1 MSRQLQCPNCGGE
14 HTLVNP
20 GITMLVCDYCKT
32 VVYWGEQTALQ
43 TGRQSILPEAD
54 TRLFM
59 HASGKLMGRSYEVAG
74 HLRYDHGR
82 GTWDEWYLQ
91 MDDGGVAWLSEDE
104 RKLSLEQFL
113 RPDPS
118 MPPPGQL
125 QPGNPVT
132 LDGVGYTVREVGNA
146 VCAGGEG
153 QLPFTVL
160 PGEQYPYVDLASHD
174 GTQFATLEY
183 DSDGAP
189 RCFTGQVLDHET
201 LTVDDE
207 RPPSTAGSH
216 QGKHIECPNCAAPL
230 EVSSAGEVQTQ
241 VCEYCG
247 AQNDLTG
254 AEAVVLGVNPK
265 DFDPGFWFEIGQGGT
280 FRNKRY
286 EICGRM
292 LFEDD
297 EGYEA
302 REYLLY
308 SPEEGYLW
316 LAEEKGHFVLNRPTQ
331 QAPAYDPFR
340 MAPKQGVKVG
350 AQTFQFY
357 EWGTSKL
364 VYVDGALPWQACS
377 GDRSNYADLIAPPQM
392 FGVET
397 DGNEVEYFLGWY
409 MTAEEVYKAFE
420 IKDKPPRSVGVHPAQ
435 PFKRSAAATILM
447 IAGLLFA
454 VVNLGLVGWSL
465 VSKGRL
471 VLSETFSAQRYL
483 REATSETFKVGN
495 DKIMAMRIDAPL
507 NNSWLALDVALLDV
521 DKSVV
526 VGEADGEISYY
537 QGVEGGESWSEGNRS
552 TTNYFRAPPP
562 GNYKLIL
569 KASAGSGLSRGARGE
584 PLTIRIY
591 QGGAVTRY
599 FLVAFIITFLVPFF
613 IISRKVLFEK
623 QRWAPVLGGDDDDDD
638 DDWD

>member
-59 HASGKLMGRSYEVAG
+59 HASGKLMGRGYEVAG

-118 MPPPGQL
+118 MPAPGQL
-125 QPGNPVT
+125 QPGHPVT
-132 LDGVGYTVREVGNA
+132 LDGVGYTVREVGTA
-146 VCAGGEG
+146 TCAGGEG

-183 DSDGAP
+183 DQEGAP

-201 LTVDDE
+201 LSVNDE

-254 AEAVVLGVNPK
+254 AEATVMGVNPK
-265 DFDPGFWFEIGQGGT
+265 DYDPGFWFEIGQGGT

-297 EGYEA
+297 EGYET

-308 SPEEGYLW
+308 NPEDGYLW

-350 AQTFQFY
+350 TSTFQFY

-397 DGNEVEYFLGWY
+397 DGSEVEYFLGWY
-409 MTAEEVYKAFE
+409 MTGEEVYKAFE
-420 IKDKPPRSVGVHPAQ
+420 IKERPPRAVGVHPAQ
-435 PFKRSAAATILM
+435 PYKRSAAATILM
-447 IAGLLFA
+447 IVGLLFA
-454 VVNLGLVGWSL
+454 VVNLGLVGWSM

-471 VLSETFSAQRYL
+471 LISETFSAQRYL
-483 REATSETFKVGN
+483 REATSEPFKVGA

-507 NNSWLALDVALLDV
+507 NDSWLALDVALLDV
-521 DKSVV
+521 DKSIV

-537 QGVEGGESWSEGNRS
+537 SGVEGGESWSEGNRS

-562 GNYKLIL
+562 GTYKLIL
-569 KASAGSGLSRGARGE
+569 KASSGSGISGGARGE
-584 PLTIRIY
+584 PLSIRLY

-599 FLVAFIITFLVPFF
+599 FLAAFIITFLVPFF
-613 IISRKVLFEK
+613 IIARKFLFEK
-623 QRWAPVLGGDDDDDD
+623 QRWAPVVGGDDDDDE
-638 DDWD
+638 DWD